1 MFTCSQEDRQTDT
14 DTVQNVLT
22 QWVDII
28 IKLIHSRNAHL
39 VRSILLLLLLLL
51 VISVAERFVS
61 RLVCRASNIVI
72 IVTNISCLRLPLIC
86 CHVMRLNTSNAN
98 SPSTTTR

>member
-1 MFTCSQEDRQTDT
+1 MQSGRQTDRQTDT

-39 VRSILLLLLLLL
+39 VRSILLLLLL